1 MPRIQPRILAKRC
14 VSQVPG
20 LPCAICRKGFLGK
33 GIEPAGVCI
42 SFDSG
47 VESIGVKPL
56 EPGTKTGQLGGRQ
69 LLDGLFDIFGGCH
82 FTNITPSE
90 HRGRVWEP
98 RLRSSRPGR

>member
-42 SFDSG
+42 SFECC

-56 EPGTKTGQLGGRQ
+56 EPGTKAGQLGGRQ
-69 LLDGLFDIFGGCH
+69 LLDGFFDIFGGCH
-82 FTNITPSE
+82 FGKITPSE
-90 HRGRVWEP
+90 NRGRVGEQ
-98 RLRSSRPGR
+98 RLRST